1 MRTMTIGAVARAAGV
16 GIETIR
22 YYERLGLLAPP
33 PRSPSGYRR
42 YPPDTI
48 ETLGFIKRSQRLG
61 FTLTE
66 IAELLALHQEPVLCD
81 EIKQRA
87 TQKVAEIEAKIAALD
102 AVKGGLLTL
111 IERCDT
117 ECGASCTALNGEG
130 QASAAASPSC
140 QSAHCGGAGES
151 LCIPATPAEFS
162 GASGCRRGE

>member
-42 YPPDTI
+42 YPPETV

-66 IAELLALHQEPVLCD
+66 IAELLALHHEPVPCD
-81 EIKQRA
+81 EVKQRA
-87 TQKVAEIEAKIAALD
+87 TRKVAEIDAKIAALD
-102 AVKGGLLTL
+102 AVKDDLLTL
-111 IERCDT
+111 IARCDT
-117 ECGASCTALNGEG
+117 ECGTSCTALNGDG
-130 QASAAASPSC
+130 QATGVASSC
-140 QSAHCGGAGES
+140 PPAHCGGEGES
-151 LCIPATPAEFS
+151 HCVPAALAEANC
-162 GASGCRRGE
+162 ASG